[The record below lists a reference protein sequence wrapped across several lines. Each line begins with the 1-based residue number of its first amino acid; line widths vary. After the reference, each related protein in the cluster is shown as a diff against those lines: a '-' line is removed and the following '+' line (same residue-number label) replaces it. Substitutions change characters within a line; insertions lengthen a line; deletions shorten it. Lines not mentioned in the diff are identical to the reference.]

1 VALFAFA
8 SAKGAPGVT
17 TTVLALAFAWP
28 RPALVVEADMSGSSS
43 ILSGY
48 LAGQVDHSHGLV
60 NLSVSAREHGVTRD
74 RVWEQCLQ
82 IGTERYV
89 LPGIA
94 DPAQA
99 AGLTTTWGPLA
110 ETLRSL
116 EDAAVD
122 VLVDCGRVGTA
133 YSPLAM
139 IRSADAV
146 TLVTGSRLPDVYAV
160 SRRAPS
166 VAADLTVTN
175 DVEGLFLLVVGE
187 GRPYSAREIQTSV
200 GVRTLPSIAWDP
212 AAAAV
217 FSVGASRP
225 RRFESGPLMTST
237 AATAATLQSWVTHRR
252 AQLTASPDSAD
263 RALRPTQSTR
273 SDHA

>member
-1 VALFAFA
+1 MALFAFA

-43 ILSGY
+43 ILSGF

-60 NLSVSAREHGVTRD
+60 NLSVSAREHGVTRE

-110 ETLRSL
+110 QTLQSL

-122 VLVDCGRVGTA
+122 VLVDCGRLGTT

-146 TLVTGSRLPDVYAV
+146 TLVMGSRLPDVYAM

-166 VAADLTVTN
+166 VAADLTATN
-175 DVEGLFLLVVGE
+175 DVESLSLLVVGE
-187 GRPYSAREIQTSV
+187 GRPYSAREIHTSV
-200 GVRTLPSIAWDP
+200 RVPTLPSIAWDP
-212 AAAAV
+212 ASAAV
-217 FSVGASRP
+217 FSTGASRP
-225 RRFESGPLMTST
+225 RRFESGPLMSST
-237 AATAATLQSWVTHRR
+237 AATAASLQTQVAERR
-252 AQLTASPDSAD
+252 AQLTASPLAGA
-263 RALRPTQSTR
+263 RALDQTQPTR